1 VTRNLLAVLVELKAR
16 FDEARNVG
24 YATRL
29 EEAGCNVAYGIVGL
43 KTHAKCVLVVRRE
56 KSAAY
61 GLRTYVHIGTGNY
74 NPSTAALYTDLGL
87 LSCDQQLGEDVVD
100 LFKFLTGIHLQKA
113 VGGFRKLLV
122 GNQYMKAQLL
132 SLIDSE
138 IDSAKRG
145 YPAAVCI
152 KVRRVS
158 CCSHFRAKMSFS
170 YSFFCRCGRSRLDW
184 MGPLGHLCFN
194 QLRLGEREPTCT
206 SDQNLKCMLSFLAF
220 TAIPRHSLACS
231 ERSSLGCDTFG
242 LFPLMV
248 FCLEVFPRGRNE
260 FHAVIFAIS
269 GKHM

>member
-152 KVRRVS
+152 KVRHVS

-170 YSFFCRCGRSRLDW
+170 YSFFGRCGRSRLDW
-184 MGPLGHLCFN
+184 MGPLGHLGFC
-194 QLRLGEREPTCT
+194 QLLLGEREPTCNIR
-206 SDQNLKCMLSFLAF
+206 SKLEMYAVLPCFFCNPQAKPCML
-220 TAIPRHSLACS
+220 
-231 ERSSLGCDTFG
+231 
-242 LFPLMV
+242 
-248 FCLEVFPRGRNE
+248 
-260 FHAVIFAIS
+260 
-269 GKHM
+269 GKEHTRL